1 MKCRNALERQK
12 NKTANG
18 RLHFWTNLFY
28 SANVANDSRLYSFL
42 VHRIL
47 LAMWWANMFDHTHA
61 VLHLQMYGRNDGDN
75 IIDWNTT
82 QN

>member
-47 LAMWWANMFDHTHA
+47 LAM
-61 VLHLQMYGRNDGDN
+61 
-75 IIDWNTT
+75 
-82 QN
+82 